1 MSHNT
6 VSNTLLCSLNEAK
19 RVFDIKKRLNKTLW
33 ICFAIIVVYPP
44 GITYANQKDTVEKTG
59 DALLLVFPSLTY
71 GTTFLL
77 DDPEGR
83 TQFYRSFF
91 TNIGVTLALKY
102 SINKPRAKDNG
113 NYAFPS
119 GHTSTVFQ
127 SATFLQRRYGWK
139 YGVPAYLTAGLVG
152 WSRVEADQHDWV
164 DVTVGA
170 ALGILCSYYF
180 TERFEGLQIAPIIEN
195 ETYGLKV
202 TMSW

>member
-1 MSHNT
+1 MNDICSNRLSFVSRSRRITKALITIVCVFMS
-6 VSNTLLCSLNEAK
+6 SMS
-19 RVFDIKKRLNKTLW
+19 
-33 ICFAIIVVYPP
+33 
-44 GITYANQKDTVEKTG
+44 YADQGDTAEKGG
-59 DALLLVFPSLTY
+59 DALLILLPSLTY

-91 TNIGVTLALKY
+91 TNVGATLALKY
-102 SINKPRAKDNG
+102 SINKPRPKDNG
-113 NYAFPS
+113 NDAFPS

-127 SATFLQRRYGWK
+127 SATFLQKRYGWK

-164 DVTVGA
+164 DVTAGA

-180 TERFEGLQIAPIIEN
+180 TERFEELQIAPIIEN

-202 TMSW
+202 TMAW